1 MAKKADTDLTT
12 GTPWKVI
19 LKFSIPILLTY
30 LLQQFYSIVD
40 TMVVGQFLGKEA
52 LAGVG
57 ATGSINFMIIGFCM
71 GICMGFVIPVAQ
83 RYGARDYSSMRK
95 FIANSV
101 WTALV
106 LSFVLTVV
114 VLIFCW
120 QILELMQTP
129 ENIITQAHDYIFVI
143 FMGIPITIAYNL
155 LGGILR
161 SLGDSRSPFI
171 ILMLASVVN
180 IGFDILSVTV
190 LSMGVVGPAV
200 ATLLSQAFSAVLC
213 LVCIKR
219 QFPILKISRDEWRP
233 LGHYIKVLCGMG
245 IPMGLQYSITAI
257 GSVVLQSGINSLG
270 SGAVASVAAAQ
281 RIVGFAGCPTDA
293 LGSSMATFVGQNL
306 GARKIDRIN
315 QGLKASTVIGFLYSI
330 VLFVVMLLTS
340 KYWMLLFISAQETK
354 LIQDGATFVIINTA
368 FFCLLVI
375 VNVFRFSIQGLGYSG
390 FAIIA
395 GVMEMIARGLI
406 SLVFVP
412 LFGFISVC
420 FGSPLAW
427 VLADM
432 FLIPAYIHVM
442 KKIKK
447 EYMEV

>member
-161 SLGDSRSPFI
+161 
-171 ILMLASVVN
+171 
-180 IGFDILSVTV
+180 
-190 LSMGVVGPAV
+190 
-200 ATLLSQAFSAVLC
+200 
-213 LVCIKR
+213 
-219 QFPILKISRDEWRP
+219 
-233 LGHYIKVLCGMG
+233 
-245 IPMGLQYSITAI
+245 
-257 GSVVLQSGINSLG
+257 
-270 SGAVASVAAAQ
+270 
-281 RIVGFAGCPTDA
+281 
-293 LGSSMATFVGQNL
+293 
-306 GARKIDRIN
+306 
-315 QGLKASTVIGFLYSI
+315 
-330 VLFVVMLLTS
+330 
-340 KYWMLLFISAQETK
+340 
-354 LIQDGATFVIINTA
+354 
-368 FFCLLVI
+368 
-375 VNVFRFSIQGLGYSG
+375 
-390 FAIIA
+390 
-395 GVMEMIARGLI
+395 
-406 SLVFVP
+406 
-412 LFGFISVC
+412 
-420 FGSPLAW
+420 
-427 VLADM
+427 
-432 FLIPAYIHVM
+432 
-442 KKIKK
+442 
-447 EYMEV
+447 